1 MLIFIPGDTFVD
13 EKTGLKIR
21 LKRGSLCAVDVD
33 ISRSKVQPDTLRE
46 LHFSC
51 EEVEALYS
59 IGFQKVN
66 DHCKGKSYIFWLGR
80 VILTISLVKMSL

>member
-1 MLIFIPGDTFVD
+1 MLIFLPGDTFVD

-33 ISRSKVQPDTLRE
+33 ISKSKVQPDTLRE

-51 EEVEALYS
+51 DEVEALYS

-66 DHCKGKSYIFWLGR
+66 DHCKNC
-80 VILTISLVKMSL
+80 SLWIRTKKCRFFFQVKMSL